1 MADINAL
8 KRRTEALTKPAANAN
23 DVTPGHVPAIRTGES
38 ALTSRPFSLTKMFG
52 LMSKALDMSEAKIE
66 YDLMTGFKKA
76 LQDTS
81 CIPERGAGSSFYYP
95 GSRPCLPYQAAYHK
109 ATNELLLSAGSN
121 INRADPDEMD
131 WIESRLSRS
140 PKDPSYGDTGRFS
153 KGYEPT
159 HLKAAMSYLTD
170 LTGGAMVAPPEMG
183 EIIPLMR
190 NMSAVDR
197 AGARMVPLPPQGK
210 WVAPRV
216 ASASTGYWI
225 GENTA
230 ITQSNPTFGQAEM
243 QAKKLG
249 VLILVPNELFKYA
262 SPSADAILREDMA
275 KTLAL
280 GYDFACLYGTSGAQP
295 KGLLYYSGS
304 DEVIDYAAAT
314 PAPLGLA
321 TDGNTVQPQDGYLM
335 SAGVEDRNFD
345 LAGFKWIMRPREWGK
360 IASFRSSSG
369 AATTADQLG
378 LFVQDLTRA
387 LGAGAPAQWC
397 GYPVVRSAQVRNT
410 LTKGSGTGLTEVWG
424 GVWNDGMLLGMYGA
438 VEFATATQGD
448 TMFAQDQTMIRGIL
462 HCDSVPRYAGA
473 FTRYK
478 EVLM

>member
-1 MADINAL
+1 VADVKTLEQRAAAA
-8 KRRTEALTKPAANAN
+8 RRPIRSVNEVA
-23 DVTPGHVPAIRTGES
+23 PGHAPAVRKGENP
-38 ALTSRPFSLTKMFG
+38 LTSRPFSLTKMIG
-52 LMSKALDMSEAKIE
+52 LISKALTKEEASVE
-66 YDLMTGFKKA
+66 YDHMVAFKKA
-76 LQDTS
+76 LTDTN
-81 CIPERGAGSSFYYP
+81 CVPERASGSSHFYP
-95 GSRPCLPYQAAYHK
+95 GSRVLLPHQVAHHK
-109 ATNELLLSAGSN
+109 ATNEMLLSAGASMEA
-121 INRADPDEMD
+121 ADPDEM
-131 WIESRLSRS
+131 EYLGE
-140 PKDPSYGDTGRFS
+140 KLGGRFKKS
-153 KGYEPT
+153 YEPQHIKT
-159 HLKAAMSYLTD
+159 AMSYLTD

-225 GENTA
+225 GENQS
-230 ITQSNPTFGQAEM
+230 ISQSNPTFGQAEM

-280 GYDFACLYGTSGAQP
+280 GYDFSCLYGTSGAQP
-295 KGLLYYSGS
+295 KGLVFYTGS
-304 DEVIDYAAAT
+304 DEVVDYAATTT
-314 PAPLGLA
+314 PVPAGVA

-335 SAGVEDRNFD
+335 SAYIEDRNFD
-345 LAGFKWIMRPREWGK
+345 LNGWKWLMRPRLWGK
-360 IASFRSSSG
+360 TASFRSSSG
-369 AATTADQLG
+369 AVTTADQLG

-397 GYPVVRSAQVRNT
+397 GYPVVRSAQIRNT
-410 LTKGSGTGLTEVWG
+410 LTKGSGTGLSELWG
-424 GVWNDGMLLGMYGA
+424 GVWSEFLMGMYGA

-462 HCDSVPRYAGA
+462 HADAVPRYPGA
-473 FTRYK
+473 FVRYK
-478 EVLM
+478 EVIM